1 MEPAS
6 PFRVP
11 NVPGTP
17 LYALSPERIN
27 QQRLPPSPSLP
38 SHLSSPTSKHHR
50 NSSVVSEK
58 IAFLNSLGGS
68 NHTSPT
74 RQPAASSHAALQ
86 RAILGREEAEAQLS
100 SSYVQLAEVQNRE
113 RRIAER
119 VESLMEELHTVKER
133 QAHERRVFEKEV
145 RKARKEAFKADSLVV
160 KAQEELKE
168 GRAEI
173 KELKCEV
180 HREKS
185 SKERAKQEAFER
197 AYTLSGMMEEAE
209 SLRERLRVVES
220 ERDAALLQQQAQALH
235 QGDNK
240 DTASEEQEPLPTA
253 EADEKQT
260 DTGSKSPRRNRFRR
274 FLPPSTIVNEDS
286 PLIKWQRN
294 KVRVSILDDFNAE
307 QDASDDLQEQL
318 EDLKAELR
326 WERTLLT
333 RAEELIEH
341 MHIEC
346 QFKVCSCRIAESQG
360 CEFVHDK
367 AYAQRQREQKEEQE
381 RQKKIDEEAAAMV
394 EADQT
399 ETAIEASDS
408 AANETATG
416 PDDTV
421 QQVQAIVAREI
432 SRSRTPHNAL
442 MREMSH
448 NSAPHVRQE
457 VTAPVPDLFSL
468 SPPKQLTPRPATAMG
483 VMALQSPIRIVPHSP
498 MPESTTPSD
507 EPAKTASM
515 SRYAATPTS
524 GMTKSPSAYPYPIT
538 PGFKTPMRPFPRTV
552 QAVTTTTM
560 VPLRGLEDDDVFSPA
575 PQNMPG
581 TPISREAALE
591 QIRARRDRARSMNL
605 KANTCKSAP
614 GSARRGLGGGV
625 RDISAPG
632 PF

>member
-1 MEPAS
+1 M
-6 PFRVP
+6 
-11 NVPGTP
+11 PGTP

-38 SHLSSPTSKHHR
+38 SHLNSPTSKHHR

-74 RQPAASSHAALQ
+74 RQPVPSSHPALQ

-100 SSYVQLAEVQNRE
+100 STNVQLAEVQNRE

-119 VESLMEELHTVKER
+119 VESLMEELHTAKER

-160 KAQEELKE
+160 KGQEELKE
-168 GRAEI
+168 VRSEM

-180 HREKS
+180 HRERS

-197 AYTLSGMMEEAE
+197 AYTLSGMMEETE
-209 SLRERLRVVES
+209 SLRERLRIAES

-235 QGDNK
+235 QVEDGD
-240 DTASEEQEPLPTA
+240 AEPEEQEPLPNREA
-253 EADEKQT
+253 EDKQT
-260 DTGSKSPRRNRFRR
+260 DTASEEPRRNRFRR

-294 KVRVSILDDFNAE
+294 KVRVSILDDFNTE

-341 MHIEC
+341 MNIEC

-360 CEFVHDK
+360 YEFIHDK
-367 AYAQRQREQKEEQE
+367 AYAQRQREKAAEKE
-381 RQKKIDEEAAAMV
+381 RQQKSEEKAAAKAEV
-394 EADQT
+394 DEAETTT
-399 ETAIEASDS
+399 ESSGS
-408 AANETATG
+408 AADEMTTG

-442 MREMSH
+442 MRETSH
-448 NSAPHVRQE
+448 SSAPHVRQE
-457 VTAPVPDLFSL
+457 VTAPIQDLFSF

-498 MPESTTPSD
+498 MPGTTTPAD
-507 EPAKTASM
+507 EPPNTASM
-515 SRYAATPTS
+515 RRHADTPTS
-524 GMTKSPSAYPYPIT
+524 GITQSPSASPYPIT
-538 PGFKTPMRPFPRTV
+538 PGFKTPLRPFPRTV

-560 VPLRGLEDDDVFSPA
+560 VPLRGIEDDDVFSPA

-605 KANTCKSAP
+605 KANTCRSAP
-614 GSARRGLGGGV
+614 GSARRGLGVGV